1 MKPGDLVK
9 WSARGDEEEVFLIT
23 FLKFTHWGG
32 LYGNFLFPDG
42 SVRELGTWGVRRLE
56 DETG

>member
-9 WSARGDEEEVFLIT
+9 WRKDGNILT

>member
-9 WSARGDEEEVFLIT
+9 WSASGDDRIFVLT
-23 FLKFTHWGG
+23 FLKRTHWGG

-42 SVRELGTWGVRRLE
+42 SVRELGMWGVKE
-56 DETG
+56 IHNETR